1 MRRSSRK
8 VLIIAGC
15 AALLLLML
23 RGCMSGS
30 ASTEVEIFTV
40 SRTAETAAIKE
51 KLATRE
57 FVKGRWFFGL
67 SMLLHG
73 GHGRIQPG
81 GYKVSPSM
89 GSWELA
95 STLTSAPALVW
106 VVIPEGLRKEQVAD
120 RLATALEWDEE
131 LRDTFLEAPVAKPY
145 ELTDGFYFPDTYLI
159 PTTETGAAVARR
171 FINRFNENFDPLL
184 PELRNANIKYDTAV
198 KLASVIQ
205 REAAGQHDMPL
216 IAGILWNRLLIKMP
230 LEVDATLQYARGNTG
245 SGYWAPVKS
254 TDKTIDSPFNT
265 YMYPGLPPQPISNPG
280 MDAINA
286 VLHSEE
292 TTCLFYL
299 HSDDRQIHCAD
310 TYEGHLENIDVFL
323 RGNPPKTK

>member
-1 MRRSSRK
+1 MRRTVIGVVAA
-8 VLIIAGC
+8 VLI
-15 AALLLLML
+15 LVLL
-23 RGCMSGS
+23 RGCFSEP
-30 ASTEVEIFTV
+30 ASTDAEIFTV

-57 FVKGRWFFGL
+57 FVQGRWLFGL

-73 GHGRIQPG
+73 GYGRIQPG
-81 GYKVSPSM
+81 GYKVWPSM

-95 STLTSAPALVW
+95 STLTSAPSLVW

-120 RLATALEWDEE
+120 RLATALEWDDG
-131 LRDTFLEAPVAKPY
+131 LRDAFLEAPVAKPY

-159 PTTETGAAVARR
+159 PVTETGAAVARR

-184 PELRNANIKYDTAV
+184 PDLRNANIKYDTAV

-245 SGYWAPVKS
+245 SGYWAPIDPSHKYL
-254 TDKTIDSPFNT
+254 DSPFNT

-280 MDAINA
+280 MDAIDA

-323 RGNPPKTK
+323 RGNPPKTQ